1 MVNCNV
7 NIENSIF
14 SNQIKYNKGPAIIN
28 VVRSHIDIVNVN
40 ISQNYALDGLLMI
53 SNNSILT
60 VQNSMFSHN
69 GLFLLTSSV
78 LILKYSSV
86 LFLSNI

>member
-1 MVNCNV
+1 MN
-7 NIENSIF
+7 
-14 SNQIKYNKGPAIIN
+14 AIT
-28 VVRSHIDIVNVN
+28 SHIDILNVN

-60 VQNSMFSHN
+60 VQNSMYSQN
-69 GLFLLTSSV
+69 GLFFLASSV

-86 LFLSNI
+86 LFFSNCKCDNNVAIF